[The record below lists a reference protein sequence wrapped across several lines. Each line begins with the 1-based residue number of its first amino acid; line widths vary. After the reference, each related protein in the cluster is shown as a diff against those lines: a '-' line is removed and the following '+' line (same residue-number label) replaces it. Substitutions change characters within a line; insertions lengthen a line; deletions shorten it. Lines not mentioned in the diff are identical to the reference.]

1 MEPILAPDDSRYVLF
16 PIQHHDIYQLYQSHV
31 SCFWRSEEID
41 FKDDHKDWKTL
52 TDKEQYF
59 IKQILAFFAMSDG
72 LVIENLAERFSCEVQ
87 LAESRNFYAFQAAM
101 EAIHSETYSILIDT
115 YVKDK
120 KEREEL
126 FNAVKTCPAIKQK
139 ADWAKEY
146 INGGHPFCV
155 RLVAFAII
163 EGIFFSGAFCA
174 IFWLKKR
181 GLMAGLTT
189 SNEFISRDEALH
201 TEHAVCLYHK
211 LQNKMTDEDI
221 ETIIRQAVTIECSF
235 INDALPC
242 RLLGMNGKLMSQYI
256 EFVADRLAVQLGS
269 KKVYNSTNPFD
280 FMEQISLEGK
290 TNFFEKRVTEY
301 ALANKEPAN
310 DKSFMFDANF

>member
-16 PIQHHDIYQLYQSHV
+16 PIQHEDIYALYQAHV
-31 SCFWRSEEID
+31 SCFWRAEEID
-41 FKDDHKDWKTL
+41 FKDDHKDWKSL
-52 TDKEQYF
+52 TENERYF
-59 IKQILAFFAMSDG
+59 IKQVLAFFAMSDG

-87 LAESRNFYAFQAAM
+87 LSEARQFYAFQAAM

-115 YVKDK
+115 YVNDK

-139 ADWAKEY
+139 ADWAKDY

-163 EGIFFSGAFCA
+163 EGIFFSGSFCA
-174 IFWLKKR
+174 IFWLKR
-181 GLMAGLTT
+181 RALMPGLCTA
-189 SNEFISRDEALH
+189 NEFISRDEALH
-201 TEHAVCLYHK
+201 TEHAVCLYRK
-211 LQNKMTDEDI
+211 LQNKMSDEDI
-221 ETIIRQAVTIECSF
+221 GTIIRQAVTIECSF

-242 RLLGMNGKLMSQYI
+242 RLLGMNGRLMSQYI

-269 KKVYNSTNPFD
+269 HKIYNSTNPFD

-301 ALANKEPAN
+301 ALANTENKDA
-310 DKSFMFDANF
+310 FMFDVDF

>member
-16 PIQHHDIYQLYQSHV
+16 PIQHQDIYALYQSHV
-31 SCFWRSEEID
+31 SCFWRAEEID
-41 FKDDHKDWKTL
+41 FKDDHKDWKSL
-52 TDKEQYF
+52 TDNERYF
-59 IKQILAFFAMSDG
+59 IKQVLAFFAMSDG

-87 LAESRNFYAFQAAM
+87 LSEARQFYAFQSAM

-115 YVKDK
+115 YVKNK

-139 ADWAKEY
+139 ADWAKDY

-163 EGIFFSGAFCA
+163 EGIFFSGSFCA
-174 IFWLKKR
+174 IFWLKRR
-181 GLMAGLTT
+181 GLMSGLCTA
-189 SNEFISRDEALH
+189 NEFISRDESLH

-211 LQNKMTDEDI
+211 LVNKMTDEDI
-221 ETIIRQAVTIECSF
+221 ETIIRQAVTIECNF

-269 KKVYNSTNPFD
+269 KKVYGSQNPFD

-301 ALANKEPAN
+301 ALANTDGKDAFN
-310 DKSFMFDANF
+310 FDTEF

>member
-16 PIQHHDIYQLYQSHV
+16 PIQHEDIYALYQAHV
-31 SCFWRSEEID
+31 SCFWRAEEID
-41 FKDDHKDWKTL
+41 FKDDHKDWKSL
-52 TDKEQYF
+52 TDNERYF
-59 IKQILAFFAMSDG
+59 IKQVLAFFAMSDG

-87 LAESRNFYAFQAAM
+87 LSEARQFYAFQAAM

-120 KEREEL
+120 KEKEEL

-139 ADWAKEY
+139 ADWAKDY

-163 EGIFFSGAFCA
+163 EGIFFSGSFCA
-174 IFWLKKR
+174 IFWLKR
-181 GLMAGLTT
+181 RALMPGLCTA
-189 SNEFISRDEALH
+189 NEFISRDEALH
-201 TEHAVCLYHK
+201 TEHAVCLYRK
-211 LQNKMTDEDI
+211 LQNKMSDEDI
-221 ETIIRQAVTIECSF
+221 GTIIRQAVTIECSF

-242 RLLGMNGKLMSQYI
+242 RLLGMNGRLMTQYI

-269 KKVYNSTNPFD
+269 HKIYNSTNPFD

-301 ALANKEPAN
+301 ALANTDGKDA
-310 DKSFMFDANF
+310 FMFDVDF